1 MNFPEAYLDTLGCSS
16 SSKPLTNPSLHKT
29 ISVTPPGNLKNVSSK
44 QGSVTLVTPI
54 SFSFFFKTKK
64 KYIIKILGVEGFTR
78 KRIIYLI
85 PHDHPPDHESFV
97 CFHVGCNW
105 NDLPRC
111 SHER

>member
-54 SFSFFFKTKK
+54 SFSFFLKP
-64 KYIIKILGVEGFTR
+64 R
-78 KRIIYLI
+78 KSISLRSWELKGL
-85 PHDHPPDHESFV
+85 HEKGLST
-97 CFHVGCNW
+97 
-105 NDLPRC
+105 
-111 SHER
+111 